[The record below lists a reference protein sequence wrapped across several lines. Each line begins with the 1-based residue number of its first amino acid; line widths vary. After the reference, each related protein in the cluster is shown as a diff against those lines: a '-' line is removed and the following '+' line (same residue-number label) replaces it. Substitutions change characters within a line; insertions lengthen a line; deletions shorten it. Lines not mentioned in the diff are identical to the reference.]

1 MEFNSLIDLA
11 RSHGCTVE
19 EHAPMAR
26 YTTFRVGGPADV
38 LVTIPDGDTV
48 AAILA
53 HCSRESI
60 PYFWLGNGS
69 NLLVGDGGIRGAV
82 LRLDPH
88 TAGITR
94 LDDTTVCVDA
104 GLLLR
109 QACTYA
115 RDHSLTGLEFA
126 YGIPGTVGGAVY
138 MNAGAYESD
147 MASVLTA
154 VDAVTHDGK
163 LVSFTADQLALS
175 YRHTALMDY
184 PVGQTPIIIRATLAL
199 RPGDQEAI
207 TTRMKELLSRRQEKQ
222 PLEYPSAGSFFK
234 RPPGY
239 FAGGLI
245 EQAGLK
251 GYRVGDA
258 QVSDKHAGFVIN
270 RGHATA
276 DDIHRLCAEV
286 QAIIYEKNGVHLEP
300 EVRFIGEN

>member
-1 MEFNSLIDLA
+1 MQLQSLITLA
-11 RSHGCTVE
+11 ASLHCDVA
-19 EHAPMAR
+19 EHAPMAQ

-38 LVTIPDGDTV
+38 LITIPDGDAV
-48 AAILA
+48 AAILH
-53 HCSRESI
+53 HCTNHNI

-69 NLLVGDGGIRGAV
+69 NVLVGDGGIRGAV

-88 TAGITR
+88 TATIQR
-94 LDDTTVCVDA
+94 LDDTTIAVDA
-104 GLLLR
+104 GMMLR
-109 QACTYA
+109 QACIYA
-115 RDHSLTGLEFA
+115 RDHSLSGLEFA

-138 MNAGAYESD
+138 MNAGAYD
-147 MASVLTA
+147 GTMATIIHS

-163 LVSFTADQLALS
+163 CITFTTDELALT

-184 PVGQTPIIIRATLAL
+184 PAGQTPIVVRATLKL
-199 RPGDQEAI
+199 QPGEQKTI
-207 TTRMKELLSRRQEKQ
+207 TARMKDLLGRRQDKQ

-239 FAGGLI
+239 FAGALI

-276 DDIHRLCAEV
+276 GDIHRLCADV
-286 QAIIYEKNGVHLEP
+286 QAIILEKNGVHLEP